1 MPESTVPPT
10 SGRLNQDLAKE
21 IVRAQH
27 HRLGRG
33 SPKARAFWSDELL
46 VVAMHDPFTK
56 SEQSLLAD
64 GRGAA
69 VRELRAQSEQMLEP
83 ELVEIVERLTARR
96 VEAFMSATHVAPEL
110 VVEVFVLDR
119 AIAPRPHVP

>member
-1 MPESTVPPT
+1 MPESTGSPT
-10 SGRLNQDLAKE
+10 GGRLNQDIAKE

-33 SPKARAFWSDELL
+33 SPKARAFWNDELL

-69 VRELRAQSEQMLEP
+69 VREMRAQSEEMLEP
-83 ELVEIVERLTARR
+83 ELVDIVERLTARR
-96 VEAFMSATHVAPEL
+96 VEAFLSVTHVAPAL

-119 AIAPRPHVP
+119 AIARRPDAP